1 MQSDERPDDDTR
13 EAPPAGGS
21 YGQSGIGVGM
31 QVLDADGEP
40 IGYVKD
46 VRDQWVLIDRPLA
59 RDITIPRERLRAA
72 GDHIQLDIPAS
83 QVDDMPRQP
92 PAR

>member
-1 MQSDERPDDDTR
+1 MHSDEGSDDDTR

-31 QVLDADGEP
+31 LVVSADGDP

-72 GDHIQLDIPAS
+72 GDHMQLDIPAS
-83 QVDDMPRQP
+83 QLNDIPRQP

>member
-1 MQSDERPDDDTR
+1 MHRDEQPDDDTR

-31 QVLDADGEP
+31 QVIGADGDP

-59 RDITIPRERLRAA
+59 RDIIIPRGRLRAA

-83 QVDDMPRQP
+83 QVNDMPRQP

>member
-1 MQSDERPDDDTR
+1 MRSDEQPNDDTR
-13 EAPPAGGS
+13 EAPPASGS

-31 QVLDADGEP
+31 LVVGADGDP

-59 RDITIPRERLRAA
+59 RDITVPRERLRAA

-83 QVDDMPRQP
+83 QVNDMPRQP